1 MNYGQV
7 KRESLRK
14 IFSDTIAG
22 DQIASTYNNQ
32 ADYEKAIPGLVNDAM
47 TYIATTVKRIP
58 EIVKLDDLA
67 RTEEDT
73 YYVYTLPDDCYEIMN
88 GGLII
93 PFPKNCERVVA
104 DRYRRYRQYGGTQ
117 LWLPKNAPAGL
128 QLEYYRYP
136 YQLPNDPDDNIS
148 LDNTPDTHAA
158 IPYYVAA
165 QLVMYDDAF
174 RYAALY
180 NDWESRLSRLKEPVI
195 TEDTRIHD
203 VYGFG
208 HSFEYGWW

>member
-7 KRESLRK
+7 KRLSLQK

-22 DQIASTYNNQ
+22 DQILSSYNNQ
-32 ADYEKAIPGLVNDAM
+32 ADYEIPIPGLVNDAM

-58 EIVKLDDLA
+58 AMVRLDDLDMD
-67 RTEEDT
+67 EENEF
-73 YYVYTLPDDCYEIMN
+73 YIYHLPADCYELMN
-88 GGLII
+88 GGLIL
-93 PFPKNCERVVA
+93 PFPKNGERVVS
-104 DRYRRYRQYGGTQ
+104 DRYRRYRLYGGTQ
-117 LWLPKNAPAGL
+117 LWLPKNAPKGL
-128 QLEYYRYP
+128 FVEYYRYP
-136 YQLPNDPDDNIS
+136 KQLPDKPSDDTP

-174 RYAALY
+174 RYASLY
-180 NDWESRLSRLKEPVI
+180 NDWENRLSRLKEPVMV
-195 TEDTRIHD
+195 EESRVHD

-208 HSFEYGWW
+208 FGPDCWW